1 MILKPGGLIEARPS
15 RGATETD
22 EREEGGPAPAP
33 PLAEH
38 QDLDVLSWLR
48 EPTTRPAKDD
58 RKNLILEAKAI
69 SKRFDGLAA
78 LTEIDFA
85 IEEGTIAGLIGPNG
99 AGKTTFFNIITGLI
113 KPSSGDVVY
122 DGRSV
127 DAFKAPDW
135 AMFRKAV
142 QPIFQDPASS
152 LNPRMRVD
160 TTLSNVLLRHGLATR
175 HTLDPMINEL
185 LASVGLDASQFH
197 DRYPHQLSGGQ
208 QQRVAIA
215 RAMAVRPRLIIAD
228 EPLSSLDMSVQ
239 AQILDLL
246 DSLKSSHKLGLV
258 LISHDLNVVDAI
270 SDRVI
275 VMYLGKIVEAGPTRQ
290 VLGNPASDYT
300 RSLLAAKLVA
310 DPHLARAR
318 RLAMDAAVA
327 SAPKSGQTPKPDLQ
341 GAPQ

>member
-1 MILKPGGLIEARPS
+1 MSIPILSARSIIKSFAGRSWFGGAGNAKRAVD
-15 RGATETD
+15 GV
-22 EREEGGPAPAP
+22 
-33 PLAEH
+33 
-38 QDLDVLSWLR
+38 DLDVNEGETLAIVGESGSGKSTLAR
-48 EPTTRPAKDD
+48 
-58 RKNLILEAKAI
+58 IL
-69 SKRFDGLAA
+69 L
-78 LTEIDFA
+78 
-85 IEEGTIAGLIGPNG
+85 
-99 AGKTTFFNIITGLI
+99 GLI

-160 TTLSNVLLRHGLATR
+160 TTLANVLVRHRLATR
-175 HTLDPMINEL
+175 GTLDTMIADL
-185 LASVGLDASQFH
+185 LASAGLDANQFH

-208 QQRVAIA
+208 QQRIAIA

-239 AQILDLL
+239 AQVLDLL
-246 DSLKSSHKLGLV
+246 VSLKSSRNLGLV

-310 DPHLARAR
+310 DPHLARER
-318 RLAMDAAVA
+318 RLAMDAAAA
-327 SAPKSGQTPKPDLQ
+327 SAAKSDHPELRSRTSTPDLP
-341 GAPQ
+341 GAL

>member
-1 MILKPGGLIEARPS
+1 MSVPILSARSIVKSFAGRAWFGGAGNAKR
-15 RGATETD
+15 AVD
-22 EREEGGPAPAP
+22 DV
-33 PLAEH
+33 
-38 QDLDVLSWLR
+38 DLDVNEGETLAIVGESGSGKSTLAR
-48 EPTTRPAKDD
+48 
-58 RKNLILEAKAI
+58 IL
-69 SKRFDGLAA
+69 L
-78 LTEIDFA
+78 
-85 IEEGTIAGLIGPNG
+85 
-99 AGKTTFFNIITGLI
+99 GLI

-175 HTLDPMINEL
+175 HTLDPMISEL
-185 LASVGLDASQFH
+185 LASVGLDAAQFH

-246 DSLKSSHKLGLV
+246 DSLKSSHRLGLV

-310 DPHLARAR
+310 DPHLARER
-318 RLAMDAAVA
+318 RLAMDAAIA
-327 SAPKSGQTPKPDLQ
+327 SAPKSGPELQSKPELPGALQ
-341 GAPQ
+341 

>member
-1 MILKPGGLIEARPS
+1 MSVPILSARSIVKSFAGRAWFGGAGNAKR
-15 RGATETD
+15 AVD
-22 EREEGGPAPAP
+22 DV
-33 PLAEH
+33 
-38 QDLDVLSWLR
+38 DLDVNEGETLAIVGESGSGKSTLAR
-48 EPTTRPAKDD
+48 
-58 RKNLILEAKAI
+58 IL
-69 SKRFDGLAA
+69 L
-78 LTEIDFA
+78 
-85 IEEGTIAGLIGPNG
+85 
-99 AGKTTFFNIITGLI
+99 GLI

-175 HTLDPMINEL
+175 HTLEPMINEL
-185 LASVGLDASQFH
+185 LASVGLDATQFR

-246 DSLKSSHKLGLV
+246 DRLKSGHKLGLV

-310 DPHLARAR
+310 DPHLARER
-318 RLAMDAAVA
+318 RLAMDAAIA
-327 SAPKSGQTPKPDLQ
+327 SAPKSGQAPKPDLQ
-341 GAPQ
+341 GAPS

>member
-1 MILKPGGLIEARPS
+1 MSVPILSARSIVKSFAGRAWFGGAGKAKR
-15 RGATETD
+15 AVD
-22 EREEGGPAPAP
+22 DV
-33 PLAEH
+33 
-38 QDLDVLSWLR
+38 DLDVNEGETLAIVGESGSGKSTLAR
-48 EPTTRPAKDD
+48 
-58 RKNLILEAKAI
+58 IL
-69 SKRFDGLAA
+69 L
-78 LTEIDFA
+78 
-85 IEEGTIAGLIGPNG
+85 
-99 AGKTTFFNIITGLI
+99 GLI
-113 KPSSGDVVY
+113 KPSAGDVVY

-175 HTLDPMINEL
+175 HTLDPTINEL
-185 LASVGLDASQFH
+185 LASVGLDAAQFR

-246 DSLKSSHKLGLV
+246 DRLKSSHKLGLV

-341 GAPQ
+341 GAP

>member
-1 MILKPGGLIEARPS
+1 MSTPILSARSVVKSFGGRSWFGGAGTAR
-15 RGATETD
+15 RAVDTI
-22 EREEGGPAPAP
+22 
-33 PLAEH
+33 
-38 QDLDVLSWLR
+38 DLDVNEGETL
-48 EPTTRPAKDD
+48 
-58 RKNLILEAKAI
+58 AI
-69 SKRFDGLAA
+69 VGESGSGKSTLARMLLGLV
-78 LTEIDFA
+78 
-85 IEEGTIAGLIGPNG
+85 
-99 AGKTTFFNIITGLI
+99 
-113 KPSSGDVVY
+113 KPSSGEVAY
-122 DGRSV
+122 YGQPM
-127 DAFKAPDW
+127 AGFAAPDW
-135 AMFRKAV
+135 ATFRKAV

-175 HTLDPMINEL
+175 DTLAAEITEL
-185 LASVGLDASQFH
+185 LASVGLDAAQFH

-208 QQRVAIA
+208 QQRIAIA

-246 DSLKSSHKLGLV
+246 VSLKSSRNLGLV

-275 VMYLGKIVEAGPTRQ
+275 VMYLGRIVESGPTRQ
-290 VLGNPASDYT
+290 VLGNPANDYT

-310 DPHLARAR
+310 DPRLARQS

-327 SAPKSGQTPKPDLQ
+327 AASQSGQASPPDMQ
-341 GAPQ
+341 GAPR